1 MSDCLSRAARQCIDF
16 PTFCDYRLVSLT
28 SPTST
33 YLVLE
38 WYTNDNLPII
48 SEWRSDAVSKNTKDN
63 YEQKSYWL
71 WKKASYQPKFVIM
84 DWDIS
89 TSHKENSLCREKG
102 LELRAIYNPLLG
114 LSNNE
119 AYHFLYFFISNFKI
133 CFCFKLWI
141 IYISLW
147 SVLVLIISNKNIEK
161 LELTKCPTQR
171 DLKISQV
178 EDVQFC
184 CSGVTCKNK

>member
-1 MSDCLSRAARQCIDF
+1 MIPTTICRSYPNEGRTRYLKTQKTITNKRAIDF
-16 PTFCDYRLVSLT
+16 
-28 SPTST
+28 
-33 YLVLE
+33 E
-38 WYTNDNLPII
+38 
-48 SEWRSDAVSKNTKDN
+48 
-63 YEQKSYWL
+63 
-71 WKKASYQPKFVIM
+71 KKPHQPKFVIM

-89 TSHKENSLCREKG
+89 TSHKENALCREKG